1 MCMSKSERTQV
12 LLTPAQRTKAER
24 IAEEEGKSIGAVL
37 RDALD
42 SYQVGGRPDER
53 RAAIGALIGMSAP
66 VQDWAVM
73 KAHMIATRFDQ
84 DPDGV
89 R

>member
-24 IAEEEGKSIGAVL
+24 IAHEEGKSIGAVL

-42 SYQVGGRPDER
+42 SYQTGGGQDER
-53 RAAIGALIGMSAP
+53 RAAIDALVSMAAP
-66 VQDWAVM
+66 VQDWAVI
-73 KAHMIATRFDQ
+73 KADLVATRFHRDR
-84 DPDGV
+84 DGV
-89 R
+89 G